1 MLLVQVSRRIVSG
14 LRSRNTEACSEKS
27 LEARVAELEAQVLAS
42 RGGHQQYPPSLMAS
56 KIAQATISFGT
67 PITGSYPLSKIS
79 PNLFMRPSCPPLAI
93 SAIAR
98 GPGSELGS
106 DQRTETHGSPANRDG
121 TIYPATPPYTSNLI
135 NLKNIPNWAL
145 ERMVRNYA
153 DTHLPQYPCISE
165 ALLESIVKRAKDEA
179 TQDPGSPLTHGGPNV
194 SKTLDDFESFVL
206 FIVLAIS
213 ALTMTSKDEQQARSA
228 SESFYKSA
236 LKHLQAIGECRQIQA
251 LQVSLLLSHYSSMC
265 PERLDN
271 WTCIANAVRIVLGLG
286 LHQEFS
292 EEIDAGQARL
302 RSELFWVTYGME
314 RSLCTNLR
322 LPLSFPEEIITTKL
336 RAPSS
341 DEASAYF
348 KVDDMIKKS
357 SANHLY
363 RYRALETEVHRVL
376 YLQEDIPTLNGTTIG
391 DWMLDISSRLETWYA
406 DAQTYTQYNMLEFK
420 HVQFNHLR
428 ARIHRPTP
436 RLRTRLPEDWGI
448 VLESCERLIEDYV
461 GQERRGRL
469 FYPWHGVHILFETAM
484 IALHASWSSREF
496 QPFRSQAEH
505 MVQTLLPQ
513 CLQVLSNIGRRWG
526 EATRCADKLR
536 PLVQRV
542 SSAFVWANQ
551 LPVHEAV
558 SIEDEIERLIF
569 SDKDLSWNAV
579 TLENSNLGF
588 EDGSLLIDDMLV
600 DNLGSL
606 QWAPDWDLVFGEVL

>member
-1 MLLVQVSRRIVSG
+1 APCLGFDPATRKPVPRSLV
-14 LRSRNTEACSEKS
+14 KS

-42 RGGHQQYPPSLMAS
+42 RAGHQQYPSLMAS

-93 SAIAR
+93 SANAR
-98 GPGSELGS
+98 GPDPELGL
-106 DQRTETHGSPANRDG
+106 DQRTETHESPANREG
-121 TIYPATPPYTSNLI
+121 TIHPANPYTSNLI

-145 ERMVRNYA
+145 DRMVRNYA
-153 DTHLPQYPCISE
+153 DTHLPQYPCIPE
-165 ALLESIVKRAKDEA
+165 ALLENIVERTKDEA
-179 TQDPGSPLTHGGPNV
+179 GQATGSPLTHGTP
-194 SKTLDDFESFVL
+194 SLSETLDAFESFVL
-206 FIVLAIS
+206 SIVLAIS

-251 LQVSLLLSHYSSMC
+251 LQISLLLSHYSSMC

-286 LHQEFS
+286 LHREFS

-376 YLQEDIPTLNGTTIG
+376 YLQEDIPALNGTTIG

-406 DAQTYTQYNMLEFK
+406 NAQTYTQYNMLEFK
-420 HVQFNHLR
+420 HVQFNHLK

-461 GQERRGRL
+461 SQERRGRL

-484 IALHASWSSREF
+484 IALHASWSSREY
-496 QPFRSQAEH
+496 QPFRDQAEH

-513 CLQVLSNIGRRWG
+513 CLQVLSNIGQRWG
-526 EATRCADKLR
+526 EATRCADKLG
-536 PLVQRV
+536 PLAQKV
-542 SSAFVWANQ
+542 SSAFTWANQ
-551 LPVHEAV
+551 LSVHEAAL
-558 SIEDEIERLIF
+558 IEDEIESLIF
-569 SDKDLSWNAV
+569 SDKNLSWNAV
-579 TLENSNLGF
+579 TLENSGLGF
-588 EDGSLLIDDMLV
+588 EDGALLIDNMLV
-600 DNLGSL
+600 DDLNAL
-606 QWAPDWDLVFGEVL
+606 QWAPDWDLVFSEIL